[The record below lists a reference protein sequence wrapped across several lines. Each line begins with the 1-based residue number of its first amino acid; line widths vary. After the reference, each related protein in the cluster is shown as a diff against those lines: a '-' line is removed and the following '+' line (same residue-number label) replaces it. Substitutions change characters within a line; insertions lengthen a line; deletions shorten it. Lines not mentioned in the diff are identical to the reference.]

1 LSRVQTDGSSVEAW
15 LDIVAAYK
23 AVHLLL
29 NQELIKSDLTFPQ
42 YRVIRAL
49 GRFGAMPMN
58 KVGEHMI
65 VTPANITG
73 LVDRL
78 EGRGYLERQ
87 GKGIDRR
94 VIQIELTRK
103 GEAAYQQ
110 TSVQHRKLISRIMRV
125 LGENERLNLA
135 RLLQRIK
142 QAALEERVSLK
153 GAGNESS

>member
-1 LSRVQTDGSSVEAW
+1 MQTDGSSVEAW
-15 LDIVAAYK
+15 LGIVAAYK

-29 NQELIKSDLTFPQ
+29 NQELIKNNLTFPQ

-78 EGRGYLERQ
+78 EGRGYLERRE
-87 GKGIDRR
+87 KGIDRR
-94 VIQIELTRK
+94 VIQIARQLL
-103 GEAAYQQ
+103 A
-110 TSVQHRKLISRIMRV
+110 KL
-125 LGENERLNLA
+125 
-135 RLLQRIK
+135 
-142 QAALEERVSLK
+142 
-153 GAGNESS
+153 SSPCQFREVD